1 MRRKGN
7 LKMKTSMLRIVL
19 AVAATSVALGLLAAG
34 ISAQPRA
41 ARGRIYTKAE
51 VESIINRVEDR
62 SDKFKK
68 EFDRAL
74 DRSRLNN
81 SNREDQLNQYAKD
94 LEKNTDELRH
104 EFDRRDS
111 WIENKD
117 EVRKC
122 LSSATRINVAMRN
135 RRLGPK
141 VESTWSA
148 LRFELNTLAQVFN
161 LPPVGSAS
169 Y

>member
-1 MRRKGN
+1 
-7 LKMKTSMLRIVL
+7 MKTNIVRIVFV
-19 AVAATSVALGLLAAG
+19 VAAMSLVVGLVANAY
-34 ISAQPRA
+34 AQPRA

-51 VESIINRVEDR
+51 VEQIIKRVEDR

-68 EFDRAL
+68 EFDKAL

-81 SNREDQLNQYAKD
+81 TNREDRLNQYARD
-94 LEKNTDELRH
+94 LEKNTDELRR
-104 EFDRRDS
+104 EFDRRDA
-111 WIENKD
+111 WIENKN
-117 EVRKC
+117 EVKDC
-122 LSSATRINVAMRN
+122 LSSATKINVAMRN

-141 VESTWSA
+141 AESTWAA
-148 LRFELNTLAQVFN
+148 LRFELNTLAQVYN

>member
-1 MRRKGN
+1 M
-7 LKMKTSMLRIVL
+7 TIRISRITYL
-19 AVAATSVALGLLAAG
+19 VAAAGVALLFFGLTAT
-34 ISAQPRA
+34 AQRRL
-41 ARGRIYTKAE
+41 ARGRVYNEAE
-51 VESIINRVEDR
+51 VERIIKRVEDR

-81 SNREDQLNQYAKD
+81 TNREDNLNAYAKD
-94 LEKNTDELRH
+94 LERATDELRR

-117 EVRKC
+117 EVRRC
-122 LSSATRINVAMRN
+122 LSAATKINLAMRN
-135 RRLGPK
+135 RHLGPK
-141 VESTWSA
+141 VESTWAA
-148 LRFELNTLAQVFN
+148 LRFELNTLAQVYN
-161 LPPVGSAS
+161 LPPVGATT

>member
-1 MRRKGN
+1 
-7 LKMKTSMLRIVL
+7 MKTSILRIVFAL
-19 AVAATSVALGLLAAG
+19 AAASVALGIFAADLQ
-34 ISAQPRA
+34 AQPRA

-51 VESIINRVEDR
+51 VERIIKRVEDR

-68 EFDRAL
+68 EFDKAL

-94 LEKNTDELRH
+94 LEKNTDELRR
-104 EFDRRDS
+104 EFDRRDA
-111 WIENKD
+111 WVENKD
-117 EVRKC
+117 EVKKC
-122 LSSATRINVAMRN
+122 LSTATKINVAMRN

-141 VESTWSA
+141 VESTWAA
-148 LRFELNTLAQVFN
+148 LRFELNTLAQVYN
-161 LPPVGSAS
+161 LPPVGSPG